1 VGLGIRKVASAWV
14 GLGGAFIFVVHS
26 NSPNI
31 KLVVIKV
38 HVIVR
43 RYVVLTWMCDNGE
56 LV

>member
-1 VGLGIRKVASAWV
+1 MRLGIRKVASAWV
-14 GLGGAFIFVVHS
+14 GMGGVFIFEVHS
-26 NSPNI
+26 NFPNNMP
-31 KLVVIKV
+31 VVIKV